1 MKTTSYL
8 ISKKLAEA
16 GFEAETQFYWVK
28 WLEGEPELVHEKEQT
43 PALIEKV
50 GAWDLETILEAL
62 PSEIDEG
69 FRRLCVFSN
78 FVNYEDKKMKI
89 GYYHSDFFGG
99 VIRKIKSDN
108 ESLANTA
115 ARLLLSLH
123 EKNLI

>member
-1 MKTTSYL
+1 MKKTSYET
-8 ISKKLAEA
+8 SKKLAEA
-16 GFEAETQFYWVK
+16 GFKAETDFYWVK
-28 WLEGEPELVHEKEQT
+28 WNAGEPELVHEKEQT

-78 FVNYEDKKMKI
+78 FVNDENKKMRI
-89 GYYHSDFFGG
+89 GYYYSDFFGE

-115 ARLLLSLH
+115 ARLLLLLH
-123 EKNLI
+123 KKNLI